1 MRRLRWLL
9 ISLTLVACCATMR
22 ESLAEAPSSP
32 SIDGFF
38 RQREAISAKLRAN
51 IAHPLSGTKI
61 ALPLGVAIDAA
72 LRPFPH
78 REHIEFML
86 RGGDWERVAKTT
98 LILDLDPEFL
108 AAHQQPDAKTMASTD
123 LLNHYLQG
131 LEELGFEKPGAP
143 GKAVMRVEMVENE
156 RRIPGDPSFVVRA
169 FVVVA
174 PAERQAVVKL
184 EIVEQLRQPKQ

>member
-9 ISLTLVACCATMR
+9 MGMTLVACFVAVHK
-22 ESLAEAPSSP
+22 SFAEAPSAP
-32 SIDGFF
+32 SIDSFF
-38 RQREAISAKLRAN
+38 RQREAISAKLREN
-51 IAHPLSGTKI
+51 IAQPLPGTKI
-61 ALPLGVAIDAA
+61 ALPLGVALDAA

-78 REHIEFML
+78 REHIEFVIG
-86 RGGDWERVAKTT
+86 RGDWERVAKTT
-98 LILDLDPEFL
+98 LILDLDAEFL
-108 AAHQQPDAKTMASTD
+108 AEHKQPDAKTMASTE

-143 GKAVMRVEMVENE
+143 GKAVMRVEMVESE
-156 RRIPGDPSFVVRA
+156 RRIPDDPSFVVRA

-184 EIVEQLRQPKQ
+184 EIHEQMRQPKQ